1 MKTTKKLLA
10 PMLALS
16 ILSATP
22 AIAANVEK
30 PFHDPGLIQIAKV
43 DQRYVTA
50 AQKAVE
56 QYGNGK
62 SFQLEEALK
71 DEYFADDHTKKV
83 HWIIQSKT
91 RDAIVTVDADSNKV
105 LTVSV
110 KFELAEMTGEY
121 AKYLP
126 MAEAAVRQLYGN
138 ADVKFEK
145 ASFFRDETLGTND
158 FHFSTNDRQFVRV
171 DAVKNEATAAFLQ
184 YKLADV
190 DPKAVST
197 AEQAVGLLSKADDQP
212 FTDAEFQ
219 RDDEREVWELKRL
232 VTGNDKALGMDED
245 GKQRVASATIGAKTG
260 KVYRV
265 EFLKALGD
273 KTKKSLTKEQATA
286 IVQAA
291 VQQIY
296 GTDLTGYTLTV
307 DDDWGDYKFSSEGKD
322 TIVANFTRGGQLY
335 RLSLNTEFGKQN

>member
-30 PFHDPGLIQIAKV
+30 SFRDPRLIQIAKV
-43 DQRYVTA
+43 DQRYVTT

-71 DEYFADDHTKKV
+71 DEYFADDTTKRV
-83 HWIIQSKT
+83 RWIIQSKT

-105 LTVSV
+105 LTVSL

-126 MAEAAVRQLYGN
+126 TAETAVRQLYGN
-138 ADVKFEK
+138 ADVNFEK
-145 ASFFRDETLGTND
+145 ASFLRDETLGTSD

-171 DAVKNEATAAFLQ
+171 DAGKNEATAVFLQ

-190 DPKAVST
+190 DPQAVSM
-197 AEQAVGLLSKADDQP
+197 AEQALRLLSKGEDQP

-219 RDDEREVWELKRL
+219 RYDEREVWELKRL
-232 VTGNDKALGMDED
+232 VTGNDKALGIDES
-245 GKQRVASATIGAKTG
+245 GKQLVASATIGAKTG

-265 EFLKALGD
+265 EFRKALGD
-273 KTKKSLTKEQATA
+273 KTKHSLTKEQAAA
-286 IVQAA
+286 IVQGA

-307 DDDWGDYKFSSEGKD
+307 DNDWGDYKFSSEGKD
-322 TIVANFTRGGQLY
+322 TIVANFTSGGQLY